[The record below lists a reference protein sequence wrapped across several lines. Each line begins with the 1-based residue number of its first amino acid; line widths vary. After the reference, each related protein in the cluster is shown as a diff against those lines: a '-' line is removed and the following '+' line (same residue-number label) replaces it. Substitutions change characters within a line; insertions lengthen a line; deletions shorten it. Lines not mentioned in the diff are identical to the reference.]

1 MKERLKK
8 AVEVIRGVKI
18 PDLPKEIMELDA
30 ELAHKFPNSQ
40 KIAAIIESN
49 TKLSGEV
56 LRLVNSP
63 VMKLKT
69 PVKSIREAVDSLGH
83 DNLKNLVIA
92 AAIKNM
98 FDKPQVQEIVDHS
111 TDIAFCC
118 AELSEHIAEISRD
131 EAYLLGLFHNGG
143 CLMLATKDPDNYLKV
158 FSHLN
163 THPVSGL
170 QKEYDCYNTYH
181 MDVGLLLGQKWKLPI
196 DMLNVILLH
205 HHDHSEQEND
215 RLRAMNSMIKAANVI
230 VNEVS
235 YGSYMTEESLRYLD
249 EACNDLMIEKETVN
263 NVRRAL
269 VAFA

>member
-1 MKERLKK
+1 MEQRLRK
-8 AVEVIRGVKI
+8 AIDVIKGVKI
-18 PDLPKEIMELDA
+18 PDLPKEIMELDT
-30 ELAHKFPNSQ
+30 ELACKFPNNQ
-40 KIAAIIESN
+40 KVADIIESN

-63 VMKLKT
+63 VMKLKS
-69 PVKSIREAVDSLGH
+69 PVTSIREAVDRLGY

-98 FDKPQVQEIVDHS
+98 FDKPQVQEIVEHS
-111 TDIAFCC
+111 TDTAFCC
-118 AELSEHIAEISRD
+118 AELSEHIADVSRD

-143 CLMLATKDPDNYLKV
+143 CLMLATKDPENYLRV

-163 THPVSGL
+163 THPVSGVH
-170 QKEYDCYNTYH
+170 KEYELYDTYH

-196 DMLNVILLH
+196 DMLNVILN
-205 HHDHSEQEND
+205 HHDDAEHSND
-215 RLRAMNSMIKAANVI
+215 KLRAMTSMIKVANII

-235 YGSYMTEESLRYLD
+235 YGSYMTEEANSYL
-249 EACNDLMIEKETVN
+249 ERACEDLMIDKESVN
-263 NVRRAL
+263 AVRRAL